1 MQYLFSLF
9 LILCPII
16 HIAFRI
22 KNNIDYKKSTYYQI
36 TKIPYG
42 SLKND
47 TGHYGEFLTYNALKY
62 LEGNGSKFL
71 FNVYLP
77 KEDGTTTEIDL
88 LMISPRGIFVFE
100 SKNYSGW
107 IFGSEH
113 QRDWYQTL
121 PAGKGAS
128 RKERFYNPIMQNNSH
143 IRHLKAFLGEEMPM
157 KSIIVFSDRCTLKSI
172 QVLSNDVSVVN
183 RCNAAS
189 AANGMYSRLP
199 CDTLSSTKIEHIYNK
214 LYPYTQVDAMTK
226 SQHNINIYG
235 NFKF

>member
-1 MQYLFSLF
+1 
-9 LILCPII
+9 
-16 HIAFRI
+16 
-22 KNNIDYKKSTYYQI
+22 
-36 TKIPYG
+36 
-42 SLKND
+42 
-47 TGHYGEFLTYNALKY
+47 
-62 LEGNGSKFL
+62 
-71 FNVYLP
+71 
-77 KEDGTTTEIDL
+77 
-88 LMISPRGIFVFE
+88 
-100 SKNYSGW
+100 
-107 IFGSEH
+107 
-113 QRDWYQTL
+113 
-121 PAGKGAS
+121 
-128 RKERFYNPIMQNNSH
+128 
-143 IRHLKAFLGEEMPM
+143 M